1 MVVRMG
7 HCGAENRAQNLQWWL
22 SVKAYTGGFSWPQ
35 DRGWVV
41 SGMQKSTCKGTEPCA
56 RPPVGQ
62 GGSQQRHA
70 SEWPL
75 QIPEYSGG
83 DSNCWDTEV
92 PGHSCKIQSHSFFLI
107 CSRFAYLAFH
117 PLPAC
122 SAVSSSRCTAV
133 HTPCARARARHLAR
147 GRDSGLPGLLSAK
160 ETSWP
165 PLQPCSLFSGSPGHV
180 PAVWWENR
188 A

>member
-22 SVKAYTGGFSWPQ
+22 SVKAYTGGVSWPQ

-160 ETSWP
+160 ETS
-165 PLQPCSLFSGSPGHV
+165 
-180 PAVWWENR
+180 
-188 A
+188 